1 MNQSKAY
8 KISFMDIA
16 IYFILIAFCLVTL
29 VPFALAIIVSFSDE
43 KSVVL
48 HGYSFIPDNFSL
60 SAYKVIFQD
69 GVVLASYKITIIVT
83 IVGTIFSLIIS
94 SLLGY
99 MMSVSK
105 VKYRNVIAFI
115 LFIPIVFSAGLVPW
129 YLNVTNNL
137 HLKNTL
143 LAYILPLAL
152 NPFNVFLLRNFYK
165 SISPSLS
172 ESAEIDGAGPWY
184 VFYKIITPLSKP
196 IMATIGLFASLSYW
210 NDFTMPLW
218 LIDDRKL
225 FSVQYLLYRINT
237 MVKYISTHSNI
248 ANVGLPSET
257 LIYALFLVA
266 IGPIIL
272 LYPYIQKYFVKG
284 IMIGSIKG

>member
-1 MNQSKAY
+1 MKQGRVNKT
-8 KISFMDIA
+8 SFMDVVL
-16 IYFILIAFCLVTL
+16 YFVLIVFSLVTL

-43 KSVVL
+43 NSVVL
-48 HGYSFIPDNFSL
+48 HGYRFIPDKFSL
-60 SAYKVIFQD
+60 SAYRVIFQD
-69 GVVLASYKITIIVT
+69 GVVLDSYKITIIVT
-83 IVGTIFSLIIS
+83 IVGTFFSLAVS
-94 SLLGY
+94 ALLGY
-99 MMSVSK
+99 MMSVTK

-115 LFIPIVFSAGLVPW
+115 IFIPIVFSAGLVPW

-143 LAYILPLAL
+143 FAYILPLAL

-165 SISPSLS
+165 SLSPSLS
-172 ESAEIDGAGPWY
+172 ESAEMDGAGPWY

-196 IMATIGLFASLSYW
+196 IMATIALFASLTYW

-225 FSVQYLLYRINT
+225 FSVQYLLYRIHS
-237 MVKYISTHSNI
+237 MVQYITTHSNI
-248 ANVGLPSET
+248 GNVRVPSET
-257 LIYALFLVA
+257 LIYALFLIA

-272 LYPYIQKYFVKG
+272 FYPYIQKYFVKG